1 MYTILRM
8 FIIFILLNI
17 FMPINSVGAILNEAK
32 FENISIDEGLSNENV
47 TSIFQD
53 SRGYMWIGTKDGLN
67 RYDGQII
74 KIYNCNAKNENT
86 LSSTYI
92 MDIEEDIYGNIW
104 IDTDDG
110 LDFLM
115 ADTGVIVRMKDR
127 KDKYNLG
134 ELSITSLI
142 KSKYDE
148 NIMWVGTENGLM
160 KIDVRNNSIQAFYH
174 DPNDLNSLTNSSITC
189 LEEGENILWVGTKQG
204 LNIIDKEDIKL
215 DEPMKKHISFRV
227 GGPADILVKP
237 RTEEQIAKVVKLLK
251 EENVPYIVI
260 GNGSNLLV
268 KDGGVRG
275 VVIEISDNF
284 NDFNIDGN
292 IVNIQSGALLSFV
305 GKAVLRAE
313 LKGFEFAAGIPGTL
327 GGALAMNAGAYGGE
341 MKDIVK
347 SVRLM
352 DTDGNIL
359 DFTNEQMEFSYRRS
373 ILSRTDY
380 IVLSAQ
386 IELENGSYD
395 EIKAT
400 MADFT
405 QRRVTKQ
412 PLSLPSA
419 GSTFKRPE
427 GHFAAKLIDD
437 SGLRGLTLRGAQVSE
452 KHCGFVVNLG
462 NAKAKDILDLMYIVK
477 STVKAKY
484 GITLEEE
491 VKILG
496 ED

>member
-1 MYTILRM
+1 MNKE
-8 FIIFILLNI
+8 FIYKQLLNI
-17 FMPINSVGAILNEAK
+17 
-32 FENISIDEGLSNENV
+32 
-47 TSIFQD
+47 
-53 SRGYMWIGTKDGLN
+53 
-67 RYDGQII
+67 
-74 KIYNCNAKNENT
+74 
-86 LSSTYI
+86 
-92 MDIEEDIYGNIW
+92 
-104 IDTDDG
+104 
-110 LDFLM
+110 
-115 ADTGVIVRMKDR
+115 
-127 KDKYNLG
+127 
-134 ELSITSLI
+134 
-142 KSKYDE
+142 
-148 NIMWVGTENGLM
+148 
-160 KIDVRNNSIQAFYH
+160 
-174 DPNDLNSLTNSSITC
+174 
-189 LEEGENILWVGTKQG
+189 LEEESVKI
-204 LNIIDKEDIKL
+204 
-215 DEPMKKHISFRV
+215 DEPMKKHISFKV
-227 GGPADILVKP
+227 GGPADFLVKP
-237 RTEEQIAKVVKLLK
+237 KTEEELAKVIKFAK
-251 EENVPYIVI
+251 EENIPYLVI

-268 KDGGVRG
+268 KDGGIRG
-275 VVIEISDNF
+275 IVIELSDNF
-284 NDFNIDGN
+284 NDFEIEGN
-292 IVNIQSGALLSFV
+292 IIKAQSGALLAIL
-305 GKAVLRAE
+305 GRNALRNS
-313 LKGFEFAAGIPGTL
+313 LTGIEFAAGIPGTL

>member
-1 MYTILRM
+1 MNVNLKQRFQEILEDNR
-8 FIIFILLNI
+8 IL
-17 FMPINSVGAILNEAK
+17 EA
-32 FENISIDEGLSNENV
+32 ELM
-47 TSIFQD
+47 
-53 SRGYMWIGTKDGLN
+53 SRHT
-67 RYDGQII
+67 
-74 KIYNCNAKNENT
+74 T
-86 LSSTYI
+86 
-92 MDIEEDIYGNIW
+92 
-104 IDTDDG
+104 
-110 LDFLM
+110 
-115 ADTGVIVRMKDR
+115 
-127 KDKYNLG
+127 
-134 ELSITSLI
+134 
-142 KSKYDE
+142 
-148 NIMWVGTENGLM
+148 
-160 KIDVRNNSIQAFYH
+160 
-174 DPNDLNSLTNSSITC
+174 
-189 LEEGENILWVGTKQG
+189 
-204 LNIIDKEDIKL
+204 
-215 DEPMKKHISFRV
+215 FRI
-227 GGPADILVKP
+227 GGPADFFLVPENADEIKKI
-237 RTEEQIAKVVKLLK
+237 IAVCK
-251 EENVPYIVI
+251 EKNVPYFIL

-268 KDGGVRG
+268 SDKGYQG
-275 VVIEISDNF
+275 VVVQLYRNF
-284 NDFNIDGN
+284 GQIRVEDSRIHA
-292 IVNIQSGALLSFV
+292 QAGALLS
-305 GKAVLRAE
+305 GIAAAAREASLT
-313 LKGFEFAAGIPGTL
+313 GFEFAGGIPGTL
-327 GGALAMNAGAYGGE
+327 GGAVVMNAGAYGGE